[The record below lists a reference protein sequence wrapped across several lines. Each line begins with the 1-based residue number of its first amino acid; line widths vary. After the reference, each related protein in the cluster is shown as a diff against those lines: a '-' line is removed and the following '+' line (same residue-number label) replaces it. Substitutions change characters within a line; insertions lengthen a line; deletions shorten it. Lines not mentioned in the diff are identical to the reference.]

1 MELVVDV
8 CQGMAK
14 PLVVV
19 TGDLDIASAPLL
31 AAVLE
36 HVLGG
41 QIHSIGV
48 DVDLSGVSFADSHG
62 LAPVFDSGVTISAT
76 SGSVNRVLGLL
87 AAPATASRA
96 PVQMLAANG

>member
-1 MELVVDV
+1 MELAVEV
-8 CQGMAK
+8 CQGLAK

-36 HVLGG
+36 HVLRA
-41 QIHSIGV
+41 QIQAVGV

-62 LAPVFDSGVTISAT
+62 LAPVLDTAVQVSAASGAVR
-76 SGSVNRVLGLL
+76 RVLELL
-87 AAPATASRA
+87 AAPTPAGRS
-96 PVQMLAANG
+96 PVARLGTNG